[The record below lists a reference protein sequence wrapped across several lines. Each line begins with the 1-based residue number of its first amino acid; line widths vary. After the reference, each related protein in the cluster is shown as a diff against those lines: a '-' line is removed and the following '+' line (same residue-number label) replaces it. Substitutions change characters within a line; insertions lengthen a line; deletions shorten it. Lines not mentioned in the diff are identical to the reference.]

1 MKQGRSLESR
11 LMYVFLLGK
20 LTGFIF
26 GFVFGHLPG
35 AFMGLL
41 LGHLVDRSVARNSRV
56 SWQTFSSS
64 QTANRRQVFFAATFR
79 VMGHIAKADGRVS
92 EEEIRA
98 ARQVMV
104 GMRLNAA
111 QMRQAMD
118 HFNEGKSPDFDLDG
132 ELLRMNEACRGQP
145 LLRQFFVHTQ
155 FFMALAQGD
164 ITGEERAA
172 LNRIGAAL
180 GLSQWNIS
188 QIEAQARMRFGHAGA
203 NGRAGPQRTQPLG
216 DAYRALGV
224 SSSAGDQDIKTAYRR
239 LMKENHPDKLVA
251 RGLPEAMMERARE
264 RTREVN
270 RAYERIKE
278 HRGIR

>member
-1 MKQGRSLESR
+1 
-11 LMYVFLLGK
+11 MYVFLLGK
-20 LTGFIF
+20 AAGFIL
-26 GFVFGHLPG
+26 GFIYGSLPG
-35 AFMGLL
+35 ALLGLF
-41 LGHLVDRSVARNSRV
+41 LGHLVDRSLARNMSV
-56 SWQTFSSS
+56 SWQSYSGARTE
-64 QTANRRQVFFAATFR
+64 NRRQVFFAATFR
-79 VMGHIAKADGRVS
+79 VMGYIAKADGRVS

-98 ARQVMV
+98 ARQVMQ

-118 HFNEGKSPDFDLDG
+118 YFNEGKSPGFDFDA
-132 ELLRMNEACRGQP
+132 ELGRINAACRGQP

-155 FFMALAQGD
+155 FFMAFAHGD
-164 ITGEERAA
+164 VTSEERAA

-180 GLSQWNIS
+180 GLSSWHIS
-188 QIEAQARMRFGHAGA
+188 QMEAQARMRFGFAQG
-203 NGRAGPQRTQPLG
+203 NGRAGPAQQQPLG

-224 SSSAGDQDIKTAYRR
+224 SSTAGDQEIKTAYRR

-278 HRGIR
+278 HRGMR

>member
-1 MKQGRSLESR
+1 
-11 LMYVFLLGK
+11 MYVYLLGK
-20 LTGFIF
+20 ITGFFF
-26 GFVFGHLPG
+26 GLAFGGLPG
-35 AFMGLL
+35 AFMGVLM
-41 LGHLVDRSVARNSRV
+41 GHLVDRSMARNTRV
-56 SWQTFSSS
+56 SWQTFSGA
-64 QTANRRQVFFAATFR
+64 QTRNRRQVFFAATFR

-98 ARQVMV
+98 ARQVMR
-104 GMRLNAA
+104 GMRLNSA

-118 HFNEGKSPDFDLDG
+118 YFNEGKSADFDLDS

-145 LLRQFFVHTQ
+145 LLRQFFLHTQ
-155 FFMALAQGD
+155 FFMAFAHGD
-164 ITGEERAA
+164 VTSEERAA
-172 LNRIGAAL
+172 LNRIGEAL
-180 GLSQWNIS
+180 GLSQWHIS
-188 QIEAQARMRFGHAGA
+188 QVEAQARMRFGYAGG
-203 NGRAGPQRTQPLG
+203 NGRAGPAQAQPMS
-216 DAYRALGV
+216 DAYQALGV
-224 SSSAGDQDIKTAYRR
+224 KSSATEQEIKTAYRR